1 MHILE
6 RLRLIVSTSPRYTL
20 LQSMNAGEM
29 RRSLLFKR
37 LCSLPRAAPRAANP
51 GNRAARTA
59 PKTLRNSQVLTSILS
74 QSKSPS
80 AESKTESQLTKTAGS
95 ASFSPTVPHFQK
107 EISFSE
113 GKKKKGVFR
122 IFCSML
128 FPSVWVLPLLGDAQ
142 PERREREHELQLALQ
157 LSESL
162 LKRDL
167 LSKLQRSGL

>member
-29 RRSLLFKR
+29 RHSLLFKW

-51 GNRAARTA
+51 GNRAARTT

-113 GKKKKGVFR
+113 GKKKRSLPNFLLNV
-122 IFCSML
+122 
-128 FPSVWVLPLLGDAQ
+128 FPSVRVLPLLGDAQ
-142 PERREREHELQLALQ
+142 PERRERARAPV
-157 LSESL
+157 SSAA
-162 LKRDL
+162 
-167 LSKLQRSGL
+167 